1 MEMSR
6 ETTQADDGLQPSLQD
21 FHPVAEL
28 ATDGPDV
35 ETCVREAIES
45 LTAKPTRDAATG
57 QFIPGGI
64 AAGKT
69 LARSEQWWAAVAD
82 VKRELVAKVRA
93 DAALDGEAPETLSGL
108 FEAYAEVRLL
118 RQAMFIRL
126 TELGGPITTKGK
138 ARALYTAYLGAL
150 DRETRLAT
158 TLGTDRRQKPAVSP
172 LDYINGKADV

>member
-1 MEMSR
+1 MG
-6 ETTQADDGLQPSLQD
+6 DGLQDSLQEL
-21 FHPVAEL
+21 HPQGEL
-28 ATDGPDV
+28 SAHGPDV
-35 ETCVREAIES
+35 EACVREAIES
-45 LTAKPTRDAATG
+45 LAAKPTRDAATG

-82 VKRELVAKVRA
+82 VKRDLVARVQA
-93 DAALDGEAPETLSGL
+93 DAALDGEAPETLAGL

-126 TELGGPITTKGK
+126 TELGGPVTTKGK

-150 DRETRLAT
+150 DRETKLAQA
-158 TLGTDRRQKPAVSP
+158 LGTDRRQKPVASP
-172 LDYINGKADV
+172 LDYINGKADA